1 MINAKETN
9 SMEPTTQ
16 QLKLQNLPAGLTEAT
31 VKAHVIAPAH
41 VRDIQIEKVDPALE
55 VIYKIQPV
63 IQDFKPTQTP
73 KVDIG
78 AFGTVVH
85 TILKD
90 SVTGYILQVRQN
102 GNLVYNLIWNWAQTP
117 ADLGQGWTEDTRMH
131 VASVSKFLTAVG
143 LVKVLDSKNISYDAA
158 IVDYLPT
165 YWSKGNNISKITF
178 RHLLTHTSGF
188 ATGSS
193 ASDYVFMK
201 SKVAGG
207 VSNVGSYDYEN
218 MNFGLCRILIPIIN
232 GNVSKGTQFFPI
244 PAVNDQAWDA
254 VTLYHYRNYMQTN
267 VFTPAGVNNV
277 GFEPI
282 PGGKNALAYTF
293 PHNNQKGWNSG
304 NLASVAGGAGW
315 RLSTKELLNVMNHAR
330 RKNTIISASKAQ
342 YMLDNSFG
350 IDQRLNTAAG
360 RVYNKN
366 GAWGNQFGTE
376 QCVAY
381 FLPQEMELVVFVNS
395 PIGTSNFS
403 LRNIVYEAFINS
415 LSN

>member
-1 MINAKETN
+1 
-9 SMEPTTQ
+9 MEPTTQ
-16 QLKLQNLPAGLTEAT
+16 QLKLQNLPEGLTEAKI
-31 VKAHVIAPAH
+31 KAHVIAPAH
-41 VRDIQIEKVDPALE
+41 VRDIQIEKVDSALE
-55 VIYKIQPV
+55 VIPKIPAV
-63 IQDFKPTQTP
+63 IKDFKPALTA

-85 TILKD
+85 TLLKD
-90 SVTGYILQVRQN
+90 SVTGYILQLRQN

-117 ADLGQGWTEDTRMH
+117 ADLNQGWTEDTRMH

-143 LVKVLDSKNISYDAA
+143 LVKVLESKNISYDAA

-330 RKNTIISASKAQ
+330 RKNTIISASQAQ

-350 IDQRLNTAAG
+350 IDQMINTPAG
-360 RVYNKN
+360 KLYNKN
-366 GAWGNQFGTE
+366 GAWGNNSRTE

-381 FLPQEMELVVFVNS
+381 FWPQEMELVVFVNS
-395 PIGTSNFS
+395 PIADSNFS
-403 LRNIVYEAFINS
+403 LRNIVSQAFINS

>member
-1 MINAKETN
+1 
-9 SMEPTTQ
+9 MEPTTQ
-16 QLKLQNLPAGLTEAT
+16 QLKLQNLPEGLTEAT

-41 VRDIQIEKVDPALE
+41 IRDIQIEKVDPALE
-55 VIYKIQPV
+55 VIYKIPAV
-63 IQDFKPTQTP
+63 IKNFKPNLTP

-85 TILKD
+85 NILKD

-143 LVKVLDSKNISYDAA
+143 LVKVLESKNISYDAA

-165 YWSKGNNISKITF
+165 YWSKGNNINKITF

-188 ATGSS
+188 ATDSS

-201 SKVAGG
+201 DKVAGG
-207 VSNVGSYDYEN
+207 VSKVGSYDYEN

-232 GNVSKGTQFFPI
+232 GKVSKGTQFSPV
-244 PAVNDQAWDA
+244 PAMNDQVWDA
-254 VTLYHYRNYMQTN
+254 VSLYHYRNYMQTN

-282 PGGKNALAYTF
+282 PGGKNALAYKF
-293 PHNNQKGWNSG
+293 PHNNEKGWNSG

-330 RKNTIISASKAQ
+330 RKNTIISASQAQ

-350 IDQRLNTAAG
+350 IDQRINTLAG
-360 RVYNKN
+360 KLYNKN
-366 GAWGNQFGTE
+366 GAWGNNSRTE
-376 QCVAY
+376 QCVA
-381 FLPQEMELVVFVNS
+381 FFWPQEMELVAFVNS
-395 PIGTSNFS
+395 PIGTSSFS
-403 LRNIVYEAFINS
+403 LRSIVYEAFINS

>member
-1 MINAKETN
+1 
-9 SMEPTTQ
+9 MEPTTQ
-16 QLKLQNLPAGLTEAT
+16 QLKLQNLPEGLTEAT
-31 VKAHVIAPAH
+31 IKAHVIAPAH
-41 VRDIQIEKVDPALE
+41 VRDIQIERVDSALE
-55 VIYKIQPV
+55 VIPKIPAV
-63 IQDFKPTQTP
+63 IKDFKPTLTA

-85 TILKD
+85 TLLKD
-90 SVTGYILQVRQN
+90 SVTGYILQLRQN

-117 ADLGQGWTEDTRMH
+117 ADLKQGWTEDTRMH

-143 LVKVLDSKNISYDAA
+143 LVKVLESKKISYDAA

-165 YWSKGNNISKITF
+165 YWSKGSNINKITF
-178 RHLLTHTSGF
+178 RHLLTHRAGF
-188 ATGSS
+188 ATNSS

-201 SKVAGG
+201 SKVASG

-232 GNVSKGTQFFPI
+232 GNVSKGAEFSPI
-244 PAVNDQAWDA
+244 PAMNDQAWDA

-277 GFEPI
+277 GFEPLA
-282 PGGKNALAYTF
+282 GGKNALAYKF
-293 PHNNQKGWNSG
+293 PHNNEKGWNSG

-330 RKNTIISASKAQ
+330 RKNTIISASQAQ

-350 IDQRLNTAAG
+350 IDQMINTPAG
-360 RVYNKN
+360 KLYNKN
-366 GAWGNQFGTE
+366 GAWGNNSRTE

-381 FLPQEMELVVFVNS
+381 FWPQEMELVVFVNS
-395 PIGTSNFS
+395 PISDSNFS
-403 LRNIVYEAFINS
+403 LRNIVSQAFINS

>member
-1 MINAKETN
+1 
-9 SMEPTTQ
+9 MEPTTQ
-16 QLKLQNLPAGLTEAT
+16 QLKLQNLPEGLTEAKI
-31 VKAHVIAPAH
+31 KAHVIAPAH
-41 VRDIQIEKVDPALE
+41 VRDIQIEKVDSALE
-55 VIYKIQPV
+55 VIPKIPAV
-63 IQDFKPTQTP
+63 IKDFKPALTA

-85 TILKD
+85 TLLKD
-90 SVTGYILQVRQN
+90 SVTGYILQLRQN

-117 ADLGQGWTEDTRMH
+117 ADLNQGWTEDTRMH

-143 LVKVLDSKNISYDAA
+143 LVKVLESKKISYDAA

-165 YWSKGNNISKITF
+165 YWSKGSNINKITF
-178 RHLLTHTSGF
+178 RHLLTHRAGF
-188 ATGSS
+188 ATNSS

-232 GNVSKGTQFFPI
+232 GNVSKGAEFSPI
-244 PAVNDQAWDA
+244 PAMNDQAWDA
-254 VTLYHYRNYMQTN
+254 VALYHYRNYMQTN
-267 VFTPAGVNNV
+267 VFAPAGVNNV

-282 PGGKNALAYTF
+282 AGGKNALAYKF
-293 PHNNQKGWNSG
+293 PHNNEKGWNSG

-330 RKNTIISASKAQ
+330 RKNTIISASQAQ

-350 IDQRLNTAAG
+350 IDQMINTPAG
-360 RVYNKN
+360 KLYNKN
-366 GAWGNQFGTE
+366 GAWGNNSRTE

-381 FLPQEMELVVFVNS
+381 FWPQEMELVVFVNS
-395 PIGTSNFS
+395 PIADSNFS
-403 LRNIVYEAFINS
+403 LRNIVSQAFINS

>member
-1 MINAKETN
+1 
-9 SMEPTTQ
+9 MEPTTQ
-16 QLKLQNLPAGLTEAT
+16 QLKLQNLPKGLTEAT
-31 VKAHVIAPAH
+31 IKAHVIAPAH
-41 VRDIQIEKVDPALE
+41 VRDIQIERVDSALE
-55 VIYKIQPV
+55 VIPKIPAV
-63 IQDFKPTQTP
+63 IKDFKPTLTA

-85 TILKD
+85 TLLKD
-90 SVTGYILQVRQN
+90 SVTGYILQLRQN
-102 GNLVYNLIWNWAQTP
+102 GNLVYNLIWNGAQTP
-117 ADLGQGWTEDTRMH
+117 ADLNQGWTEDTRMH

-143 LVKVLDSKNISYDAA
+143 LVKVLESKKISYDAA

-165 YWSKGNNISKITF
+165 YWSKGSNINKITF
-178 RHLLTHTSGF
+178 RHLLTNRAGF
-188 ATGSS
+188 ATNSS

-232 GNVSKGTQFFPI
+232 GNVSKGAEFSPI
-244 PAVNDQAWDA
+244 PAMNDQAWDA
-254 VTLYHYRNYMQTN
+254 VTLYHYRNYMQTS

-282 PGGKNALAYTF
+282 AGGKNALAYKF
-293 PHNNQKGWNSG
+293 PHNNEKGWNSG

-330 RKNTIISASKAQ
+330 RKNTIISASQAQ

-350 IDQRLNTAAG
+350 IDQMINTPAG
-360 RVYNKN
+360 KLYNKN
-366 GAWGNQFGTE
+366 GAWGNNSRTE

-381 FLPQEMELVVFVNS
+381 FWPQEMELVVFVNS
-395 PIGTSNFS
+395 PIADSNFS
-403 LRNIVYEAFINS
+403 LRNIVSQAFINS

>member
-1 MINAKETN
+1 
-9 SMEPTTQ
+9 MEPTTQ
-16 QLKLQNLPAGLTEAT
+16 QLKLQNLPEGLTEAT
-31 VKAHVIAPAH
+31 IKAHVIAPAH
-41 VRDIQIEKVDPALE
+41 VRDIQIERVDSALE
-55 VIYKIQPV
+55 VIPKIPAV
-63 IQDFKPTQTP
+63 IKDFKPTLTA

-85 TILKD
+85 TLLKD
-90 SVTGYILQVRQN
+90 SVTGYILQLRQN

-117 ADLGQGWTEDTRMH
+117 ADLKQGWTEDTRMH

-143 LVKVLDSKNISYDAA
+143 LVKVLESKKISYDAA

-165 YWSKGNNISKITF
+165 YWSKGSNINKITF
-178 RHLLTHTSGF
+178 RHLLTHRAGF
-188 ATGSS
+188 ATNSS

-201 SKVAGG
+201 SKVASG

-232 GNVSKGTQFFPI
+232 GNVSKGAEFSPI
-244 PAVNDQAWDA
+244 PTMNDQAWDA

-277 GFEPI
+277 GFEPLA
-282 PGGKNALAYTF
+282 GGKNALAYKF
-293 PHNNQKGWNSG
+293 PHNNEKGWNSG

-330 RKNTIISASKAQ
+330 RKNTIISASQAQ

-350 IDQRLNTAAG
+350 IDQMINTPAG
-360 RVYNKN
+360 KLYNKN
-366 GAWGNQFGTE
+366 GAWGNNSRTE

-381 FLPQEMELVVFVNS
+381 FWPQEMELVVFVNS
-395 PIGTSNFS
+395 PISDSNFS
-403 LRNIVYEAFINS
+403 LRNIVSQAFINS

>member
-1 MINAKETN
+1 
-9 SMEPTTQ
+9 MEPTTQ
-16 QLKLQNLPAGLTEAT
+16 QLKLQNLPEGLTEAT
-31 VKAHVIAPAH
+31 IKAHVIAPAH
-41 VRDIQIEKVDPALE
+41 VRDIQIERVDSALE
-55 VIYKIQPV
+55 VIPKIPAV
-63 IQDFKPTQTP
+63 IKDFKPTLTA

-85 TILKD
+85 TLLKD
-90 SVTGYILQVRQN
+90 SVTGYILQLRQN

-117 ADLGQGWTEDTRMH
+117 ADLNQGWTEDTRMH

-143 LVKVLDSKNISYDAA
+143 LVKVLESKKISYDAA

-165 YWSKGNNISKITF
+165 YWSKGSNINKITF
-178 RHLLTHTSGF
+178 RHLLTHRAGF
-188 ATGSS
+188 ATNSS
-193 ASDYVFMK
+193 ASDYIFMK

-232 GNVSKGTQFFPI
+232 GNVSKGAEFSPI
-244 PAVNDQAWDA
+244 PAMNDQTWDA

-282 PGGKNALAYTF
+282 AGGKNALAYKF
-293 PHNNQKGWNSG
+293 PHNNEKGWNSG

-330 RKNTIISASKAQ
+330 RKNTIISASQAQ

-350 IDQRLNTAAG
+350 IDQMINTPAG
-360 RVYNKN
+360 KLYNKN
-366 GAWGNQFGTE
+366 GAWGNNSRTE

-381 FLPQEMELVVFVNS
+381 FWPQEMELVVFVNS
-395 PIGTSNFS
+395 PIADSNFS
-403 LRNIVYEAFINS
+403 LRNIVSQAFINS

>member
-1 MINAKETN
+1 
-9 SMEPTTQ
+9 MEPTTQ
-16 QLKLQNLPAGLTEAT
+16 QLKLQNLPEGLTEAKI
-31 VKAHVIAPAH
+31 KAHVIAPAH
-41 VRDIQIEKVDPALE
+41 VRDIQIEKVDSALE
-55 VIYKIQPV
+55 VIPKIPAV
-63 IQDFKPTQTP
+63 IKDFKPALTA

-85 TILKD
+85 TLLKD
-90 SVTGYILQVRQN
+90 SVTGYILQLRQN

-117 ADLGQGWTEDTRMH
+117 ADLNQGWTEDTRMH

-143 LVKVLDSKNISYDAA
+143 LVKVLESKKISYDAA

-165 YWSKGNNISKITF
+165 YWSKGSNINKITF
-178 RHLLTHTSGF
+178 RHLLTHRAGF
-188 ATGSS
+188 ATNSS

-232 GNVSKGTQFFPI
+232 GNVSKGAEFSPI
-244 PAVNDQAWDA
+244 PAMNDQAWDA

-267 VFTPAGVNNV
+267 VFAPAGVNNV

-282 PGGKNALAYTF
+282 AGGKNALAYKF
-293 PHNNQKGWNSG
+293 PHNNEKGWNSG

-330 RKNTIISASKAQ
+330 RKNTIISASQAQ

-350 IDQRLNTAAG
+350 IDQMINTPAG
-360 RVYNKN
+360 KLYNKN
-366 GAWGNQFGTE
+366 GAWGNNSRTE

-381 FLPQEMELVVFVNS
+381 FWPQEMELVVFVNS
-395 PIGTSNFS
+395 PIADSNFS
-403 LRNIVYEAFINS
+403 LRNIVSQAFINS

>member
-1 MINAKETN
+1 
-9 SMEPTTQ
+9 MEPTTQ
-16 QLKLQNLPAGLTEAT
+16 QLKLQNLPEGLTEAT

-41 VRDIQIEKVDPALE
+41 VRDIQIEKVDSALE
-55 VIYKIQPV
+55 VIPKIPAV
-63 IQDFKPTQTP
+63 IKDFKPTLTA

-85 TILKD
+85 TLLKK
-90 SVTGYILQVRQN
+90 SVTGYILQLRQN

-117 ADLGQGWTEDTRMH
+117 ADLNQGWTEDTRMH

-143 LVKVLDSKNISYDAA
+143 LVKVLESKKISYDAA

-165 YWSKGNNISKITF
+165 YWSKGNNINKITF
-178 RHLLTHTSGF
+178 RHLLTHRAGF
-188 ATGSS
+188 ATNSS
-193 ASDYVFMK
+193 ASDYVFMM

-232 GNVSKGTQFFPI
+232 GSVSKGAEFSPI
-244 PAVNDQAWDA
+244 PAMNDQAWDA
-254 VTLYHYRNYMQTN
+254 VTLYHYRDYMQTN
-267 VFTPAGVNNV
+267 VFTPAGVNKI

-282 PGGKNALAYTF
+282 ASGKNALAYKF
-293 PHNNQKGWNSG
+293 PHNNEKGWNSG

-330 RKNTIISASKAQ
+330 RKNTIISASQAQ

-350 IDQRLNTAAG
+350 IDQMINTPAG
-360 RVYNKN
+360 KLYNKN
-366 GAWGNQFGTE
+366 GSWGNNSRTE

-381 FLPQEMELVVFVNS
+381 FWPQEMELVVFVNS
-395 PIGTSNFS
+395 PIADSNFS
-403 LRNIVYEAFINS
+403 LRNIVSKAFINS

>member
-1 MINAKETN
+1 
-9 SMEPTTQ
+9 MEPTTQ

-201 SKVAGG
+201 SKVAAG
-207 VSNVGSYDYEN
+207 VTNVGSSDYEN

-350 IDQRLNTAAG
+350 IDQRENTPAG

-395 PIGTSNFS
+395 PIGSSDFV
-403 LRNIVYEAFINS
+403 LRNIVNEAFINS

>member
-1 MINAKETN
+1 
-9 SMEPTTQ
+9 MEPTTQ
-16 QLKLQNLPAGLTEAT
+16 QLKLQNLPEGLTEAKI
-31 VKAHVIAPAH
+31 KAHVIAPAH
-41 VRDIQIEKVDPALE
+41 VRDIQIEKVDSALE
-55 VIYKIQPV
+55 VIPKIPAV
-63 IQDFKPTQTP
+63 IKDFKPALTA

-85 TILKD
+85 TLLKD
-90 SVTGYILQVRQN
+90 SVTGYILQLRQN

-117 ADLGQGWTEDTRMH
+117 ADLNQGWTEDTRMH

-143 LVKVLDSKNISYDAA
+143 LVKVLESKKISYDAA

-165 YWSKGNNISKITF
+165 YWSKGSNINKITF
-178 RHLLTHTSGF
+178 RHLLTHRAGF
-188 ATGSS
+188 ATNSS

-232 GNVSKGTQFFPI
+232 GNVSKGAEFSPI
-244 PAVNDQAWDA
+244 PAMNDQAWDA
-254 VTLYHYRNYMQTN
+254 VALYHYRNYMQTN
-267 VFTPAGVNNV
+267 VFAPAGVNNV

-282 PGGKNALAYTF
+282 AVGKNALAYKF
-293 PHNNQKGWNSG
+293 PHNNEKGWNSG

-330 RKNTIISASKAQ
+330 RKNTIISASQAQ

-350 IDQRLNTAAG
+350 IDQMINTPAG
-360 RVYNKN
+360 KLYNKN
-366 GAWGNQFGTE
+366 GAWGNNSRTE

-381 FLPQEMELVVFVNS
+381 FWPQEMELVVFVNS
-395 PIGTSNFS
+395 PIADSNFS
-403 LRNIVYEAFINS
+403 LRNIVSQAFINS

>member
-1 MINAKETN
+1 MQPNL
-9 SMEPTTQ
+9 Q
-16 QLKLQNLPAGLTEAT
+16 QLRLQNLPAGLTEAK

-55 VIYKIQPV
+55 VIYKIPPV
-63 IQDFKPTQTP
+63 FKDFKTTP
-73 KVDIG
+73 KVDLG
-78 AFGTVVH
+78 AFGTAVH

-117 ADLGQGWTEDTRMH
+117 ADQGQGWTDDTRMH

-165 YWSKGNNISKITF
+165 YWSKGNKIDKITF
-178 RHLLTHTSGF
+178 RQLLTHKSGF
-188 ATGSS
+188 STGKS
-193 ASDYVFMK
+193 ASDYAFMK
-201 SKVAGG
+201 SKVAAG
-207 VSNVGSYDYEN
+207 VTNVGSSDYEN

-232 GNVSKGTQFFPI
+232 GNVSKGTEFFPT
-244 PAVNDQAWDA
+244 PATNDQVWDA
-254 VTLYHYRNYMQTN
+254 VTLYHYRNYMQAN

-282 PGGKNALAYTF
+282 PGGKNALAYNF
-293 PHNNQKGWNSG
+293 PHNNEKGWNSG

-315 RLSTKELLNVMNHAR
+315 RLSTKELLNVMNHVR
-330 RKNTIISASKAQ
+330 RKNTIISAEKAQ
-342 YMLDNSFG
+342 YMLDNYFG
-350 IDQRLNTAAG
+350 IDQAINTPAG
-360 RVYNKN
+360 KLYNKN
-366 GAWGNQFGTE
+366 GSWGNGIGTE

-395 PIGTSNFS
+395 PIGTNKFS
-403 LRNIVYEAFINS
+403 LRGIVKDAFINC
-415 LSN
+415 LSD

>member
-1 MINAKETN
+1 MINAKEIN

-63 IQDFKPTQTP
+63 IKDFKPTLTP

-282 PGGKNALAYTF
+282 LVVRMRWLTSFHITTRKDGIRATL
-293 PHNNQKGWNSG
+293 
-304 NLASVAGGAGW
+304 LLLRVVLGW

-350 IDQRLNTAAG
+350 IDQRINTAAG

-366 GAWGNQFGTE
+366 GAWGNQLVRNNALLTFGRKKW
-376 QCVAY
+376 
-381 FLPQEMELVVFVNS
+381 NS
-395 PIGTSNFS
+395 
-403 LRNIVYEAFINS
+403 
-415 LSN
+415 